1 MATLGW
7 AVAVAACASAPATP
21 EQVRLA
27 ERRLLEPFLVAREVG
42 CGELLVEL
50 TGNFH
55 PHVGQPAAD
64 KVHHAV
70 AREQGNGFV
79 ETVWTNR
86 TGQLENAFVVTV
98 GETPQFTES
107 GAFVAGKQTRF
118 RVVNQVRLRVYEGRR
133 ELTLNATAGGGFVL
147 VRDAGAGPKE
157 VASFSIADGVLKK
170 P

>member
-1 MATLGW
+1 MLLGL
-7 AVAVAACASAPATP
+7 AVVVAACASTPATP

-27 ERRLLEPFLVAREVG
+27 ERRLLGPFLVAREVG

-55 PHVGQPAAD
+55 PHVGQPATD
-64 KVHHAV
+64 KAHHSV
-70 AREQGNGFV
+70 VREQKDGFV

-86 TGQLENAFVVTV
+86 TGQLEHAFTVTI
-98 GETPQFTES
+98 GETPQFAES

-133 ELTLNATAGGGFVL
+133 ELTLNAAAGGGFVL
-147 VRDAGAGPKE
+147 VRDAGVGPKE
-157 VASFSIADGVLKK
+157 VASFAITDGVLKT